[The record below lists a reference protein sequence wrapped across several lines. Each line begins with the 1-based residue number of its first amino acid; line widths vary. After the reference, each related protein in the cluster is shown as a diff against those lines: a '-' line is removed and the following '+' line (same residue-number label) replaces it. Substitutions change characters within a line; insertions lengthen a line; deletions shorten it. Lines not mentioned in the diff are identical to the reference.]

1 MDWNTEQLKDAR
13 KIPLLTT
20 TQHFFAG
27 YVRNTN
33 SNRPRQIQI
42 AKSVSRQ
49 SYKCLSMSTKAEL
62 NMKNVADKSLSHHCF
77 SLAALRTRSD
87 NLIDEGRQN
96 APVTHAEIG
105 PDCSGLSAQLALDLA
120 NCLPFL
126 ACGEESAVH
135 AFSHSLLK
143 DISSEEAKEMQAI
156 AKDELRHARYLEC
169 LRCELPAPCIHLPV
183 DATSRFFR
191 RLLTKDSAKH
201 FAQIAALDLSVCR
214 LLAPLLHPQ
223 AGLRNAPQV
232 SEILGAITRDE
243 ARHVKV
249 ARKMAFKL
257 GCTPLAFAGINQEI
271 EQQLATL
278 IAPIRASHDRL
289 AKQDQHGVIEPAT
302 SQRISLKPANGQ
314 IH

>member
-1 MDWNTEQLKDAR
+1 M
-13 KIPLLTT
+13 
-20 TQHFFAG
+20 
-27 YVRNTN
+27 TN
-33 SNRPRQIQI
+33 R
-42 AKSVSRQ
+42 VFRQ

-87 NLIDEGRQN
+87 NLLDEGGQN

-156 AKDELRHARYLEC
+156 AEDELRHARYLES
-169 LRCELPAPCIHLPV
+169 LRCELPAPSIHLPV

-191 RLLTKDSAKH
+191 RLLTKNSAKH
-201 FAQIAALDLSVCR
+201 FAQIAALDLNVCR
-214 LLAPLLHPQ
+214 LLSPLLHPQ

-232 SEILGAITRDE
+232 REILGSITRDE

-257 GCTPLAFAGINQEI
+257 GCTPLAFAGIHQEI

-278 IAPIRASHDRL
+278 IAPIRTSHDRL

>member
-1 MDWNTEQLKDAR
+1 M
-13 KIPLLTT
+13 
-20 TQHFFAG
+20 
-27 YVRNTN
+27 TN
-33 SNRPRQIQI
+33 R
-42 AKSVSRQ
+42 VFRQ
-49 SYKCLSMSTKAEL
+49 SYKCLSMSTKADL
-62 NMKNVADKSLSHHCF
+62 TMKNVTDNSLSHHCF
-77 SLAALRTRSD
+77 SLTVLRMKRDKALEISD
-87 NLIDEGRQN
+87 RN
-96 APVTHAEIG
+96 APVTHAELR
-105 PDCSGLSAQLALDLA
+105 PDCSGLSAQIALDLA

-156 AKDELRHARYLEC
+156 AEDELRHARYLES
-169 LRCELPAPCIHLPV
+169 LRCELPAPSIHLPV

-191 RLLTKDSAKH
+191 RLLTKNSAKH

-232 SEILGAITRDE
+232 REILGAITRDE

-249 ARKMAFKL
+249 ARTMAFKL
-257 GCTPLAFAGINQEI
+257 GCTPLAFAGIHKDI
-271 EQQLATL
+271 EQQLANL

-289 AKQDQHGVIEPAT
+289 ARQDHHEGIALAI

-314 IH
+314 TH